1 MPKKLEAESAHNDKT
16 DKVSYLHDE
25 AKFLWDLFDDEMAF
39 DKLHEG
45 IRGFAKDGEYRLCKT
60 FMIYSDM
67 SDGTGATLKEVLK
80 GKLQE

>member
-1 MPKKLEAESAHNDKT
+1 MPKRLEAESAHNAKT

-25 AKFLWDLFDDEMAF
+25 AKFLFDTFDDEMAF

-45 IRGFAKDGEYRLCKT
+45 IRGFAKDGESRHKT
-60 FMIYSDM
+60 STIYSDLT
-67 SDGTGATLKEVLK
+67 DRTGATLKEVLK